1 MVCSG
6 GLQALRN
13 GGELRAMAQRWNKDL
28 LAEDQVPI
36 FKAYEKANP
45 TNHQLPPNFHEDSVW
60 SQEVL
65 CRWVAAGSIPK
76 IVTYVRHTGVFG
88 QEVPARQVAPA
99 AMPAVEAK
107 AKVKQEQIN
116 HAWRSLKRA
125 GPLLPLCL
133 QSAAD
138 LPMNLAMQQRFPHP
152 ALSIQAYLDY
162 PAWKRIR

>member
-1 MVCSG
+1 M
-6 GLQALRN
+6 RK
-13 GGELRAMAQRWNKDL
+13 RRWPKDENKDL

-36 FKAYEKANP
+36 FKAYKANP